1 MAKIIDGHTIALSAL
16 VGSHN
21 YNLNTESSDVDY
33 KFFVFPTFDDLY
45 TRTMYHKSIVTDEA
59 DYDIHDIRELPE
71 LLWKSHIN
79 YLEILYS
86 IDLSGNDEL
95 IKYIYAHR
103 DEIAGCNPTQI
114 YKACLYTAKNKQKL
128 MLSDSYTRHDS
139 IAKYGYSVKSAYHAL
154 LYLWFIERYAKDWNY
169 GSSLQFDG
177 KQREILMEIKRGKYT
192 KNMVDELIEK
202 AEDKAVALQEVYLS
216 RKCDKTSC
224 IAFDFKLQKILKD
237 YLSDKVEDSNETSR
251 C

>member
-86 IDLSGNDEL
+86 VELSGNDEL

-103 DEIAGCNPTQI
+103 DEIAGCNPKQI
-114 YKACLYTAKNKQKL
+114 YNACFHTAKHKQEL
-128 MLSDSYTRHDS
+128 MYRDSEVRHDS
-139 IAKYGYSVKSAYHAL
+139 INRYGYDIKSAYHSL
-154 LYLWFIERYAKDWNY
+154 LYLLFIERYAKNWNY
-169 GSSLQFDG
+169 GLALKFDG
-177 KQREILMEIKRGKYT
+177 EDRKLLLSIKNGECSEEKIKSILKE
-192 KNMVDELIEK
+192 
-202 AEDKAVALQEVYLS
+202 AEDRVVAYKNIFHS
-216 RKCDKTSC
+216 RKSNKVPCAALDV
-224 IAFDFKLQKILKD
+224 KIKSLLKGM
-237 YLSDKVEDSNETSR
+237 EE
-251 C
+251 